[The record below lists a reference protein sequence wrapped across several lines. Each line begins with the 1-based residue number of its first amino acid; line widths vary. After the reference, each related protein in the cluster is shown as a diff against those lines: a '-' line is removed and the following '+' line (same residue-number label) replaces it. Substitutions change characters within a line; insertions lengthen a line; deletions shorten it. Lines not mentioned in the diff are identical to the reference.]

1 MCAQLVGLDALRTKT
16 VDKTHKLLIDHITA
30 LRGNSELQRS
40 LVVLVLE
47 SNLGF
52 ESQHLAAA
60 LQRANVGNWLCL
72 QEGAGG
78 STGWLTT
85 NSTKEAMCLRT
96 REALRV
102 GSLVLWD
109 KFQCLSQA
117 PKDAI
122 AQLNKE
128 LSNFCIISE
137 PAKHL
142 FGVARK
148 TYTGETSE
156 SSMPQ
161 PHTNSIPTYHLP
173 NPGKI
178 GGQQDDLCIALQ
190 LAISGSRVFKTSDK
204 YSKYQWRSVKVFQTP
219 DPLHPPTLT
228 VCACFPYSA
237 GGRWDRGLAAT
248 KILASHATTECPS

>member
-1 MCAQLVGLDALRTKT
+1 LCAQLVGLDALRTKT
-16 VDKTHKLLIDHITA
+16 VEKTHKLLIDHITS
-30 LRGNSELQRS
+30 LRTNSELQRS

-60 LQRANVGNWLCL
+60 LQRANVGNWICL

-102 GSLVLWD
+102 GSLILWD
-109 KFQCLSQA
+109 RFQCLSQS

-122 AQLNKE
+122 NQLGKE
-128 LSNFCIISE
+128 MSNFSIVSE

-142 FGVARK
+142 FGIARK
-148 TYTGETSE
+148 TYTGGRHSLFE
-156 SSMPQ
+156 SPRLNPM
-161 PHTNSIPTYHLP
+161 P
-173 NPGKI
+173 NPK
-178 GGQQDDLCIALQ
+178 
-190 LAISGSRVFKTSDK
+190 KT
-204 YSKYQWRSVKVFQTP
+204 TP
-219 DPLHPPTLT
+219 
-228 VCACFPYSA
+228 
-237 GGRWDRGLAAT
+237 
-248 KILASHATTECPS
+248 

>member
-16 VDKTHKLLIDHITA
+16 VEKTHKLLIDHITA

-109 KFQCLSQA
+109 RFQCLSQS

-122 AQLNKE
+122 NQLNRE
-128 LSNFCIISE
+128 LSNFCIVSE

-142 FGVARK
+142 FGIARK

-156 SSMPQ
+156 SPIL
-161 PHTNSIPTYHLP
+161 NLIPTPSQP
-173 NPGKI
+173 NTCQTQAKLEANKTICASPFSSPLVALGSSRRATSIANTNGGKPM
-178 GGQQDDLCIALQ
+178 LALTQ
-190 LAISGSRVFKTSDK
+190 
-204 YSKYQWRSVKVFQTP
+204 
-219 DPLHPPTLT
+219 DPLPPPTLM
-228 VCACFPYSA
+228 VCA
-237 GGRWDRGLAAT
+237 
-248 KILASHATTECPS
+248 

>member
-1 MCAQLVGLDALRTKT
+1 ME
-16 VDKTHKLLIDHITA
+16 KTHKLLIDHINA
-30 LRGNSELQRS
+30 LRSNSELQRS

-60 LQRANVGNWLCL
+60 LQRANVGNWICL

-109 KFQCLSQA
+109 HFQCLSQS

-122 AQLNKE
+122 NQLHKE
-128 LSNFCIISE
+128 LSNFCIVNE

-142 FGVARK
+142 FGIARK
-148 TYTGETSE
+148 TYTGGIFE
-156 SSMPQ
+156 SLM
-161 PHTNSIPTYHLP
+161 I
-173 NPGKI
+173 
-178 GGQQDDLCIALQ
+178 
-190 LAISGSRVFKTSDK
+190 
-204 YSKYQWRSVKVFQTP
+204 
-219 DPLHPPTLT
+219 
-228 VCACFPYSA
+228 
-237 GGRWDRGLAAT
+237 
-248 KILASHATTECPS
+248 